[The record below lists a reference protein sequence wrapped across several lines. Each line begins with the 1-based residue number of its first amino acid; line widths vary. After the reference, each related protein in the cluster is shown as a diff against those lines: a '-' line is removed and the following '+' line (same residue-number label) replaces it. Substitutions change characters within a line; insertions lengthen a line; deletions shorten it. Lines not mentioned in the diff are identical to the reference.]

1 MTGYKVMRDKTDWR
15 PHARDAAVWLRLQM
29 LQKAGVL
36 SDVGAKELA
45 AINERR
51 DYLNR
56 SVEDS
61 DFFGSYISGF
71 RQIVGD
77 ASPIIK
83 ATPDSRLRTAHE
95 LRQDP
100 TPELQQGWSTF
111 CRSDP
116 QGAFDS
122 LSGGELTPENAG
134 LWAEFLAGLA
144 FGDEQNKAIR
154 HELSLKALE
163 HLRDIDTDVL
173 LPMHSSLCDVIHFG
187 PRNRVDDVDGWLDRL
202 WAVMSSQSEETTDL
216 ADDLFDDLYGRAINS
231 PAGRLAET
239 LLREISKRRKSEK
252 EPTAIQQGLLRR
264 ICEDEGKSGLLGRAV
279 FAQDVA
285 FLLTVDR
292 RFVEETL
299 KPYMNS
305 SEPEGAVL
313 RSVML
318 KYGRITPGVTQVLA
332 EAIKA
337 GIVEPLSNDDMAST
351 IAANILRPALADLRE
366 DEEVEWGLFAADVS
380 QLLRGAPQAIR
391 SGALDVL
398 SRWLNDYETG
408 AESGW
413 HEMVAPFF
421 ERVWPK
427 ERKFLDASLT
437 PHLIDLAV
445 GSGEEFPAALKMLRP
460 YISPYDQGH
469 GSLHGIRSS
478 DAPERFPKETLELLW
493 LVCGPNSRA
502 SFFELH
508 KIIDRLIESDPDIE
522 TDRRL
527 QWLEQHAERV

>member
-1 MTGYKVMRDKTDWR
+1 
-15 PHARDAAVWLRLQM
+15 M
-29 LQKAGVL
+29 LQKADVL

-56 SVEDS
+56 PVEDR
-61 DFFGSYISGF
+61 DFFGSYFSGV
-71 RQIVGD
+71 RRIVGD

-83 ATPDSRLRTAHE
+83 APPDSRLRTAHE

-122 LSGGELTPENAG
+122 LSGGELTPENAR

-173 LPMHSSLCDVIHFG
+173 LQMHSSLCDVIHFG

-285 FLLTVDR
+285 FLLSVDR
-292 RFVEETL
+292 KFVEETL
-299 KPYMNS
+299 MPYMNS
-305 SEPEGAVL
+305 KEPEGAVL

-318 KYGRITPGVTQVLA
+318 TYGRITPEVTRVLA

-337 GIVEPLSNDDMAST
+337 GIVESLSTDDLAST
-351 IAANILRPALADLRE
+351 IAANILRPALADLRKD
-366 DEEVEWGLFAADVS
+366 DEFEWGLSAADVS
-380 QLLRGAPQAIR
+380 QLLRGAPKAIR

-398 SRWLNDYETG
+398 SSWLHDYESG

-413 HEMVAPFF
+413 GEMVAPFF
-421 ERVWPK
+421 KKVWPK
-427 ERKFLDASLT
+427 DRKFLDASLT

-469 GSLHGIRSS
+469 GTLYGIRSS

-493 LVCGPNSRA
+493 LVCGPNSGA
-502 SFFELH
+502 SFFELN
-508 KIIDRLIESDPDIE
+508 KIIDRLIESDSEIE

-527 QWLEQHAERV
+527 KWLEQHAERV